1 MSSATRIT
9 GRRLFLELLKQE
21 GVRVLFGNPG
31 TTELPLMDALAGEDE
46 LRYVLA
52 LQESLVMAMA
62 DGYAR
67 ASGGIAACN
76 VHVAPGLGNAM
87 GMMFDAMKAGSPVL
101 VTAGQQAQGFGITE
115 PNLYAELPPLAAHF
129 TKYAVEARS
138 VADLPRLLH
147 RAVKTALASPTGP
160 VFVSLPVDVMNAEA
174 EVSLGIPSRVAT
186 GMVADPAEVARA
198 AHWLR
203 AAHRPVIIAGDAVDQ
218 AKAAAE
224 LMAFAEALGAPVYLE
239 GEATTLPFPPAHPL
253 FRGPIT
259 RLGAWIRRLL
269 DQHDLLFSAGAD
281 LFTLSL
287 PPDVVPVPEG
297 MPIVHLDSNAW
308 ELGKNYPTA
317 ACLLGDAKRTLPALT
332 AALEA
337 AMTAADRARRTTRVA
352 ETHAAIAGDFAA
364 LQARA
369 RAEADRTPVSP
380 LSLMQALGET
390 LPPEGVVVDESIS
403 SGAGMFQFLRS
414 APPGSVFG
422 NRGGGIGWGLPAAV
436 GVQLAMPHRR
446 VVALIGDGSAMY
458 SIQALWTAAHE
469 KVPVIFVIINNRSY
483 RILKQRLS
491 ATQGAAAQ
499 RGRYVGME
507 LSEPAISF
515 TGLAASMG
523 VPAVAVS
530 AIPDFVEALDHPL
543 LIEVAA
549 DATFQA

>member
-1 MSSATRIT
+1 MSTN
-9 GRRLFLELLKQE
+9 GRRLFLDLLKQE

-31 TTELPLMDALAGEDE
+31 TTELPLMDALAGEDDI
-46 LRYVLA
+46 RYVLA

-67 ASGGIAACN
+67 ASGRLGACN

-115 PNLYAELPPLAAHF
+115 PNLYAELPPMAAHF

-138 VADLPRLLH
+138 IADLPRLIH
-147 RAVKTALASPTGP
+147 RAAKTALAHPTGP
-160 VFVSLPVDVMNAEA
+160 VFVSLPVDVMNAEG
-174 EVSLGIPSRVAT
+174 EVAAGRPSRIGARVMGDAAAIAHAARLMR
-186 GMVADPAEVARA
+186 GAE
-198 AHWLR
+198 
-203 AAHRPVIIAGDAVDQ
+203 RPVIIAGDAVAQQD
-218 AKAAAE
+218 AAAQ
-224 LMAFAEALGAPVYLE
+224 LVAFAEALAAPVYLE

-259 RLGAWIRRLL
+259 RLGGWIRKLL

-287 PPDVVPVPEG
+287 PPDVVPVPDG
-297 MPIVHLDSNAW
+297 LPIVHLDSNPW
-308 ELGKNYPTA
+308 ELGKNYPTEA
-317 ACLLGDAKRTLPALT
+317 AIFGDAQITLPAIT
-332 AALEA
+332 QALEA
-337 AMTAADRARRTTRVA
+337 AMTAADRTRRA
-352 ETHAAIAGDFAA
+352 ERMAAVSQAIAADFAA

-369 RAEADRTPVSP
+369 RAEADREPVSP
-380 LSLMQALGET
+380 LSLMQAVGEH
-390 LPPEGVVVDESIS
+390 LPPHGVIVDESIS
-403 SGAGMFQFLRS
+403 SGAGLFQFLRN
-414 APPGSVFG
+414 APPGSLFG

-436 GVQLAMPHRR
+436 GVQLAMPDRR

-469 KVPVIFVIINNRSY
+469 KLPVIFVIINNRAY

-491 ATQGAAAQ
+491 ATRGTAAQ

-507 LSEPAISF
+507 LCDPAIDF
-515 TGLAASMG
+515 AGLAAALG
-523 VPAVAVS
+523 VPAVSVS
-530 AIPDFVEALDHPL
+530 SIPGFIEALKLGLTSDHPL
-543 LIEVAA
+543 LIDVAT
-549 DATFQA
+549 DPSF